1 MSETKAPA
9 DEDNSREGRKLRFS
23 VHSHIIK
30 TFSLKIKIIHDP
42 FGPFLPGTR
51 SKPRLLWQNTLLD
64 TLLKKECKKSVFGEA
79 SLSHHGCSWPLV
91 AQERPEGRPHHP
103 LHCTAVTAEAPRS
116 TRVRSRLH
124 LAYGT
129 VGAELAFLAV
139 CWFSYSEPESVEVV
153 KWLAQGEERS
163 GDLNHC

>member
-1 MSETKAPA
+1 MILLVLFSQEQ
-9 DEDNSREGRKLRFS
+9 DQSRVYCGK
-23 VHSHIIK
+23 VHS
-30 TFSLKIKIIHDP
+30 L
-42 FGPFLPGTR
+42 
-51 SKPRLLWQNTLLD
+51 TLCLR
-64 TLLKKECKKSVFGEA
+64 KSVKKSVFGEA

-139 CWFSYSEPESVEVV
+139 C
-153 KWLAQGEERS
+153 
-163 GDLNHC
+163 